1 MVHKSPAPRFQSQ
14 LQIEVLRMIRQ
25 DVGGSRGRSDSHKFR
40 VGPVYGATLNVI
52 YAYSLKLRT

>member
-1 MVHKSPAPRFQSQ
+1 MVHISPAPRFRSQ
-14 LQIEVLRMIRQ
+14 LQIEALGMIQQ

-40 VGPVYGATLNVI
+40 VGPVSDATLNAI